1 MIKDRVV
8 VIRYAEAFAG
18 YVRGRIGLERALV
31 DIRAVRN
38 LIRDNPE
45 FKEFLDSSD
54 ITAYEKGQLIEK
66 VLKDGVTVE
75 TINFLR
81 LLLEKKRIVNFSD
94 IAEYL
99 LLTYAHE
106 GEEEVLLRTS
116 LPLDIGSIKHIE
128 ETLSHKYGKKFKF
141 YIDLDGSLLG
151 GVQVIIGNTILDGSV
166 RKRLS
171 DLKEKLKE
179 IEVN

>member
-1 MIKDRVV
+1 MIKDRVI
-8 VIRYAEAFAG
+8 VIRYAQAFIG
-18 YVRGRIGLERALV
+18 YVRDGIGVEQALV
-31 DIRAVRN
+31 DIRTLRN
-38 LIRDNPE
+38 LIRDNFE
-45 FKEFLDSSD
+45 FKEFLDSAD
-54 ITAYEKGQLIEK
+54 ITAYEKEQLLEK
-66 VLKDGVTVE
+66 VLKNEISLE

-106 GEEEVLLRTS
+106 GEEEALLRTS
-116 LPLDIGSIKHIE
+116 LPLDIGLVKRIE
-128 ETLSHKYGKKFKF
+128 EKLSERYGKKFKF

-151 GVQVIIGNTILDGSV
+151 GVQVVIGNTILDGSV
-166 RKRLS
+166 RKRLL